1 MEQRRGIPT
10 FPAMRRP
17 TAPRLRKAPPV
28 SIVYERSVAY
38 AFLDAGY
45 DLVRGRDGQL
55 RLVRDDHRV
64 PLFGPVALHF
74 ETRHPSIIRWERSP

>member
-1 MEQRRGIPT
+1 MARHY
-10 FPAMRRP
+10 RP
-17 TAPRLRKAPPV
+17 RPRKAPPV

-38 AFLDAGY
+38 SFLDAGY
-45 DLVRGRDGQL
+45 DLVRGRDGQI

-74 ETRHPSIIRWERSP
+74 ETRHPSIIQSEP